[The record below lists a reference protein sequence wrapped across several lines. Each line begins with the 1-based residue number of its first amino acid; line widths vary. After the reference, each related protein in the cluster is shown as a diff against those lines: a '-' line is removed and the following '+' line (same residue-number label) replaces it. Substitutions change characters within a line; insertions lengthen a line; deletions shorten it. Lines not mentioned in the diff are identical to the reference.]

1 MLPCAD
7 TQAAVGGYPSCW
19 ADIQAAGRI
28 SRLLGT
34 YTSCH
39 GRISRCHGRI
49 SRLLDGY
56 PGCWADIQADLSFA
70 GCSSYFVRFIKM
82 ILSSCEKLN
91 N

>member
-39 GRISRCHGRI
+39 GRISR
-49 SRLLDGY
+49 LLDEY
-56 PGCWADIQADLSFA
+56 PGCCADIQADLSFA